1 MKGFGKG
8 FLARGHFADIALENY
23 INNIIGR
30 NFELKPVIFNFIEG
44 YLRLPP
50 ALYKDERQVQ
60 ISQCLYLIYVK
71 LMAISHQSYLS
82 GSNAAR
88 PCAS

>member
-50 ALYKDERQVQ
+50 A
-60 ISQCLYLIYVK
+60 
-71 LMAISHQSYLS
+71 QSYLS